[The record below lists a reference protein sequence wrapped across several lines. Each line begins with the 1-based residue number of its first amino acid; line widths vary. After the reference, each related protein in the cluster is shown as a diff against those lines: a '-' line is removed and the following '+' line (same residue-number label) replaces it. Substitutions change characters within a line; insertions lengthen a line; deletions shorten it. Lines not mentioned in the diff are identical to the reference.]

1 MLYLIPAWYRDGL
14 WSEKEQ
20 YWYVQRTQTEFDD
33 TVKQMQLF
41 HRSGAVPYK
50 VLLLGYSPNFRHF
63 LHRQGVLRAP
73 YWSCFDAIQEIRRKK
88 PAVFSFN
95 NINWPVGTEFVYTPF
110 VVLAYLQK
118 KKFAKVEFG
127 EDGNPIQIDMYENG
141 LLCRRNIYDDRG
153 FVSGSVVYKDGKELY
168 QDYLMENGVWKARVY
183 AENGHVIIN
192 PNYPHYCITDG
203 KEETVRTFTKSEYDT
218 MEELIR
224 EVLMAYLKLTKDGDL
239 FCIAMHRQH
248 TALLSDALEGRKT
261 IASFFE
267 NRYEIKHGGLMR
279 RLLGQAGYVVADS
292 EKTIEGLKNDYG
304 ALLQNIM
311 YISPFDSRVD
321 FGISSQLSVQ
331 KILVPVEHM
340 PEKELL
346 ELLEILAGYLLKN
359 DRARVHLFS
368 RRTDPAIRRVC
379 VQGVRKVLQKMQDR
393 KLSEDR
399 FVLETCVDE
408 LSVSK
413 CMKEQRILV
422 DLREQPELYLQIVAI
437 SMGIPQIVKKETQF
451 VRNGMNGRVLSEGAE
466 LSEVLDFYLG
476 VLENWNEAMI
486 SSYEIGK
493 EFSTEVLIRKWKEVL
508 ASFE

>member
-1 MLYLIPAWYRDGL
+1 MELNATTRKCHVEKISNRKFKIVLTQGL
-14 WSEKEQ
+14 
-20 YWYVQRTQTEFDD
+20 
-33 TVKQMQLF
+33 
-41 HRSGAVPYK
+41 
-50 VLLLGYSPNFRHF
+50 N
-63 LHRQGVLRAP
+63 RQ
-73 YWSCFDAIQEIRRKK
+73 IRRMCEY
-88 PAVFSFN
+88 F
-95 NINWPVGTEFVYTPF
+95 GYR
-110 VVLAYLQK
+110 
-118 KKFAKVEFG
+118 VEKCLHSAA
-127 EDGNPIQIDMYENG
+127 Q
-141 LLCRRNIYDDRG
+141 
-153 FVSGSVVYKDGKELY
+153 
-168 QDYLMENGVWKARVY
+168 Q
-183 AENGHVIIN
+183 
-192 PNYPHYCITDG
+192 
-203 KEETVRTFTKSEYDT
+203 
-218 MEELIR
+218 
-224 EVLMAYLKLTKDGDL
+224 
-239 FCIAMHRQH
+239 
-248 TALLSDALEGRKT
+248 
-261 IASFFE
+261 
-267 NRYEIKHGGLMR
+267 
-279 RLLGQAGYVVADS
+279 
-292 EKTIEGLKNDYG
+292 
-304 ALLQNIM
+304 
-311 YISPFDSRVD
+311 
-321 FGISSQLSVQ
+321 
-331 KILVPVEHM
+331 
-340 PEKELL
+340 KELL